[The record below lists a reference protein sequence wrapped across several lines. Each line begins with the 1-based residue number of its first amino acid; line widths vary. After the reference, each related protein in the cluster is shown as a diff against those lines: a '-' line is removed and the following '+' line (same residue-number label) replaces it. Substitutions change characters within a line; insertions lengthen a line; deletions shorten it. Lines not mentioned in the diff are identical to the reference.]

1 MSALNRLTNA
11 TSAVG
16 DQVTGT
22 SASGN
27 DQQLKVIMA
36 AVANRNKTAPWGN
49 RVISQ
54 IVYDVSGSAGGTDSF
69 MIYGYT
75 EQPVIVQS
83 VGIYLTRAKSTST
96 ASTNYVDV
104 RMYRGTSRSTSSI
117 IDIGAPN
124 RTDVDISPTT
134 SIRSI
139 QGVDDGKFYPLAI
152 QTPFIATGTYWA
164 LRMTPPADAALG
176 WEEAHVTIQLAEH
189 HRVS

>member
-54 IVYDVSGSAGGTDSF
+54 IVYDVSSSAGGPF

-104 RMYRGTSRSTSSI
+104 RMYRGTSRSTSTI
-117 IDIGAPN
+117 LDIGAPN

-164 LRMTPPADAALG
+164 IRMTPPASASSLG